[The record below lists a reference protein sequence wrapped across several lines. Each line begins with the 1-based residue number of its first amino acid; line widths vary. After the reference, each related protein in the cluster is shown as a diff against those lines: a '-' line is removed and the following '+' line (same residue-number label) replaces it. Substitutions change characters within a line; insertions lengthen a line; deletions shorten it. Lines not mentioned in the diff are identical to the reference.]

1 MKILPSSQQVAKAP
15 VARSSSGQEKR
26 DGLAGHGDS
35 CHISDGEQLGG
46 GTISGHVAEY
56 RLDSPEI
63 GQRKFWV
70 YLPPG
75 YKNDSERP
83 RSVLYVMDGGSAF
96 DTRSSVKTYA
106 FAGQEFGIDESIERL
121 SQQGAINAP
130 IVVALESSSDN
141 LQRAQMLSPSTDP
154 HHGGGGAKATLDFL
168 VGQLKPWVDGHF
180 STRGD
185 SKSTGIMGASLGGLF
200 ALHAATNSPAFG
212 LVGALSPSLWFA
224 DQAFLK
230 APLENTPCRAWIDTG
245 DQEAGSSRFSQDPLG
260 ELSAVGRM
268 LEQRGMKSGENL
280 TVKVVQGGKHH
291 ISTWKTQIDDLLT
304 TLYPP
309 QTS

>member
-1 MKILPSSQQVAKAP
+1 MKILPSGLSASSATRSQLV
-15 VARSSSGQEKR
+15 SGQQQR
-26 DGLAGHGDS
+26 DLVQPQS
-35 CHISDGEQLGG
+35 QLSDGVELSGG
-46 GTISGHVAEY
+46 SITGKVLEY
-56 RLDSPEI
+56 KVDSPQVGE
-63 GQRKFWV
+63 RKVWV

-75 YKNDSERP
+75 YKDDPANP

-106 FAGQEFGIDESIERL
+106 FAGQEFGLDESIERL

-141 LQRAQMLSPSTDP
+141 LERAQLLSPSHDAR
-154 HHGGGGAKATLDFL
+154 HGGGGAKGTLDFL

-180 STRGD
+180 STRAD
-185 SKSTGIMGASLGGLF
+185 AQSTGIMGASLGGLF

-230 APLENTPCRAWIDTG
+230 APSSHTPSRAWIDTG
-245 DQEAGSSRFSQDPLG
+245 DLEAGSSRFSQDPLG
-260 ELSAVGRM
+260 ELAAVGEL
-268 LEQRGMKSGENL
+268 LEHKGMRPGENL
-280 TVKVVQGGKHH
+280 TVKVVEGGKHH
-291 ISTWKTQIDDLLT
+291 MSTWQTQIDELLT

-309 QTS
+309 KEA